1 MGKAWLNLGISLAES
16 GKLDDAEVM
25 FIKAADCEPEV
36 KPQALTNLALLEKE
50 RVQRAL
56 AGGDAAAAKT
66 HGLQAGRYLDEAKP
80 LFDALIPLFPNDEG
94 LRHYASGFDQLR
106 IFVFRLA
113 GAALMKL
120 GEFADCEAE
129 MTKLVDMFP
138 DAWESHAMMW
148 TMHMNT
154 GNADGAEPPPSA
166 SEARALRPAE
176 PFAEIAAEPTKPV
189 AATARAEPARAD
201 GPRADTA

>member
-1 MGKAWLNLGISLAES
+1 
-16 GKLDDAEVM
+16 M
-25 FIKAADCEPEV
+25 FVKAADCEPEV

-56 AGGDAAAAKT
+56 AGGNAAAART

-94 LRHYASGFDQLR
+94 LRHYASGWDQLR

-113 GAALMKL
+113 GAALLQL

-129 MTKLVDMFP
+129 MTRLVDMFP

-148 TMHMNT
+148 TMHEEDSACEGEIRGVGSCWVKQTVYTFIQYHYYKFLAARLLAPLHKPTHRLSSVPENT
-154 GNADGAEPPPSA
+154 QG
-166 SEARALRPAE
+166 RL
-176 PFAEIAAEPTKPV
+176 
-189 AATARAEPARAD
+189 
-201 GPRADTA
+201 

>member
-1 MGKAWLNLGISLAES
+1 
-16 GKLDDAEVM
+16 M
-25 FIKAADCEPEV
+25 FVKAADCEPEV

-56 AGGDAAAAKT
+56 AGGNAAAART

-94 LRHYASGFDQLR
+94 LRHYASGWDQLR

-113 GAALMKL
+113 GAALLQL

-129 MTKLVDMFP
+129 MTRLVDMFP

-154 GNADGAEPPPSA
+154 GRADEAEVCRARMNELRAIAGLPSA
-166 SEARALRPAE
+166 
-176 PFAEIAAEPTKPV
+176 
-189 AATARAEPARAD
+189 
-201 GPRADTA
+201 